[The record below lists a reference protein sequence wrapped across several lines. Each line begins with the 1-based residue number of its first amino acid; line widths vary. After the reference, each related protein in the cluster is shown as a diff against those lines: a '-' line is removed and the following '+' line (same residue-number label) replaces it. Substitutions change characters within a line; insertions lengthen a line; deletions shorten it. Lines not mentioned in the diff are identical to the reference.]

1 MAYHISQLH
10 SPVPHLTPPAQLS
23 WLCLVYPSLTLA
35 YLGQIAYIIHDPSAA
50 SSIFWSSIPKPVYWP
65 MVVIATLA
73 AALASQA
80 MISGCFSI
88 VQQAVSLNCFP
99 RVTIRHT
106 SHGHKGQVR
115 WRGQGFEIIAL

>member
-1 MAYHISQLH
+1 M
-10 SPVPHLTPPAQLS
+10 S
-23 WLCLVYPSLTLA
+23 WLCLAYPSLTLA

-50 SSIFWSSIPKPVYWP
+50 SSAFWSSIPKPVYWP

-115 WRGQGFEIIAL
+115 RWG